1 VPSSLHPAAR
11 AFDAVAEVYER
22 ARPSF
27 PPDAVAHLTATLAL
41 GPGRVLLDL
50 GAGTGKL
57 TRLLVPTGAR
67 VVAVEPLAEMRATLV
82 QLSPSVEALEGTA
95 EDIPLSDASADA
107 VTVAQAFHWF
117 RGDEALAEIH
127 RVLRPGGSLVL
138 LEHVR
143 GAGRAARWQDRLTPF
158 HRRVMGNCHLN
169 RDTFAAVEAA
179 GFETSGVV
187 RAELPGEPALYRAGI
202 LGVAT
207 RISS

>member
-1 VPSSLHPAAR
+1 MIGWLYDLVSARSEKKGMADLRRRLLASLEG
-11 AFDAVAEVYER
+11 EVVEI
-22 ARPSF
+22 
-27 PPDAVAHLTATLAL
+27 
-41 GPGRVLLDL
+41 
-50 GAGTGKL
+50 GAGTGL
-57 TRLLVPTGAR
+57 NLASYERAVR
-67 VVAVEPLAEMRATLV
+67 VVAVEPDPGMAKRLTTRAAAARPAAEVVAA
-82 QLSPSVEALEGTA
+82 SAEALPFT
-95 EDIPLSDASADA
+95 DASFDAAVSTFVLCSVADPA
-107 VTVAQAFHWF
+107 A
-117 RGDEALAEIH
+117 ALAEIH

-158 HRRVMGNCHLN
+158 HRSVMGNCHLN